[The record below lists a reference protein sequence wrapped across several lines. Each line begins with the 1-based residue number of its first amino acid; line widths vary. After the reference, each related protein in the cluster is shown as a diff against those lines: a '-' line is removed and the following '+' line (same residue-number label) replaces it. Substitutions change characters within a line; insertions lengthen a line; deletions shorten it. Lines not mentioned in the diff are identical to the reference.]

1 MSAEVS
7 SRITMILSIVERGKC
22 KRLIDM
28 MNQNEIPFHIQS
40 VGHGTAPSEMMDILG
55 LGTKD
60 KDVVISFAPER
71 AVASLIAGQNQN
83 LGEIS
88 GYGGLMMVIRLSAI
102 SRLAAEVFSHPKVNN
117 DEREE
122 QKIVSGETKYNL
134 ILISVNQGYADAV
147 MQTAKKAG
155 ATGGTVIRGRLAGAE
170 MLEQLAV
177 IDSHE
182 EKEIISILAP
192 AIRCDQIMSA
202 VNKEFGLRS
211 EAKGIVCAVPVE
223 KALKI

>member
-1 MSAEVS
+1 MSVS
-7 SRITMILSIVERGKC
+7 DTDRITMMISIVERGKG
-22 KRLIDM
+22 KRFIEM
-28 MNQNEIPFHIQS
+28 MNQKEIRFHIQS

-55 LGTKD
+55 LGTRD
-60 KDVVISFAPER
+60 KDVIISFATER
-71 AVASLIAGQNQN
+71 AVAAFIAGQSPGDNF
-83 LGEIS
+83 

-102 SRLAAEVFSHPKVNN
+102 NRLAAEIFSRSKEINTEGEV
-117 DEREE
+117 

-147 MQTAKKAG
+147 MQTARKSG

-170 MLEQLAV
+170 KFEQLAEV
-177 IDSHE
+177 ELKE

-192 AIRCDQIMSA
+192 ASGCTQIMSA
-202 VNKEFGLRS
+202 VNQKFGLRTD
-211 EAKGIVCAVPVE
+211 AKGVVCSVPVE

>member
-1 MSAEVS
+1 MSTDVS
-7 SRITMILSIVERGKC
+7 SRITMVLSIVERGKG
-22 KRLIDM
+22 KRLIEM
-28 MNQNEIPFHIQS
+28 MNRNKISFHIQS

-71 AVASLIAGQNQN
+71 AVAALIAGQNQN

-102 SRLAAEVFSHPKVNN
+102 SRLAVEVFSHPKENN
-117 DEREE
+117 DEGEE

-155 ATGGTVIRGRLAGAE
+155 ATGGTVIRGRLVGAE

-192 AIRCDQIMSA
+192 AIRCNQIMSA

-211 EAKGIVCAVPVE
+211 DAKGIVCAVPVE